1 MEKFDA
7 VIIICPNLGEHFKDD
22 VFLRAMHSDEIVFL
36 DDTAIIEYRKT
47 HDSYIECLQDLKDK
61 VLKIKSILKE

>member
-22 VFLRAMHSDEIVFL
+22 VFLRAMRNDEIVFL
-36 DDTAIIEYRKT
+36 EDTAIIEYRKT
-47 HDSYIECLQDLKDK
+47 HDSYIGCVKDLKDK
-61 VLKIKSILKE
+61 MLKIKSILKE

>member
-22 VFLRAMHSDEIVFL
+22 VFLRTLHSDEITFL